1 MLGVIL
7 HPAGNR
13 GIPSSPVGWLLPAVS
28 QAGKGQLEVLPA
40 VPGAG
45 CFQRFPFLRSPESPA
60 PERHFS
66 ARPAQSAGFPML
78 CGGAHS
84 GGWGGNRIGA
94 CSSLAHTARKLPQ
107 NPLES
112 FGVYTVVY
120 QGKSPAQTVLFAHV
134 ALDHRRSAAQHDYR
148 DGFEVKPRFH
158 GCREKPFGVEA
169 ALFLDDASG
178 VLVHAAGL
186 SRQHSFHLRVGNGQ
200 SYIPADLFFRFVNAA
215 DHAKL
220 QAAAGGSVRD
230 AVVQPHEV
238 HRPAADIHEQNR
250 RLILDEFRVDGDGGI
265 PLREQFHIFDGDF
278 VGDSLKSEAH
288 QLGRTQKVFPEGL
301 FLPAKSGQRQSGS
314 EFDGTLWHS
323 APLLDLL
330 GDGGKGKQVVIV
342 VLHFVSQDRLSAG
355 SADIKLPAVLQCVLQ
370 GVGFMGIFRNTG
382 WERKMP
388 GFDGVVAV
396 VDTDVHGFSHP
407 FLTIVENLEGLLV
420 LSKLA
425 GENLVLS
432 QPSK

>member
-1 MLGVIL
+1 MFGVIL
-7 HPAGNR
+7 RPAGNR

-28 QAGKGQLEVLPA
+28 RAGKGQLEVLPA

-45 CFQRFPFLRSPESPA
+45 WFQRFPFLRSPESPA
-60 PERHFS
+60 PEKRFS
-66 ARPAQSAGFPML
+66 ARPAQPARFPML

-107 NPLES
+107 NSLES

-120 QGKSPAQTVLFAHV
+120 QGKSPAQAVLFAHV
-134 ALDHRRSAAQHDYR
+134 ALDHRRTAAQHDYR
-148 DGFEVKPRFH
+148 DGFQVKPRFH

-200 SYIPADLFFRFVNAA
+200 SYIPADLFFRFVNAT

-220 QAAAGGSVRD
+220 QAAAGGSVGD
-230 AVVQPHEV
+230 AVVQPHEI

-265 PLREQFHIFDGDF
+265 SLREQLYIFDGDL
-278 VGDSLKSEAH
+278 VGDSFEPVTDW
-288 QLGRTQKVFPEGL
+288 LGRTQKVFPEGL
-301 FLPAKSGQRQSGS
+301 FLTAKTGQRQSS
-314 EFDGTLWHS
+314 SKFDGTLCFFT
-323 APLLDLL
+323 ALFQFL

-342 VLHFVSQDRLSAG
+342 VFHFVSQDRLSAG
-355 SADIKLPAVLQCVLQ
+355 SADIKLPAVLQRVLQ
-370 GVGFMGIFRNTG
+370 GVGFVGIFRDTG

-420 LSKLA
+420 WSKLA
-425 GENLVLS
+425 GGNPVLS